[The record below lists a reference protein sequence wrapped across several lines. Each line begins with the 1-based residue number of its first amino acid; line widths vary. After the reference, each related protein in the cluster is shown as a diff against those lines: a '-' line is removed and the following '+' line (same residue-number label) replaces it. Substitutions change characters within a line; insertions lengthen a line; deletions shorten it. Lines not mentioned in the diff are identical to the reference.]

1 MKGALAVG
9 AGIAATLYAARYTH
23 LIPTYGYSH
32 GDDPVA
38 LAAGVVVGWVTY
50 RLMRWLAR

>member
-38 LAAGVVVGWVTY
+38 LCAGVVAAVGTY
-50 RLMRWLAR
+50 RLGRWLEH